1 MVDSYKRTYLDPR
14 TKKVE
19 KARIAARIV
28 ATVRSLEPN
37 GRFLK
42 EDPHTGCW
50 IEIGDERAWKKA
62 GQALRESA
70 PEIRAEREKMLRGLA
85 SAGGGENSNA
95 GIADKLPVSTS
106 KSTQGS
112 QRKAQQQQQQR
123 EQQRQA
129 DPPGPRHRPNPPA
142 REGLASRSS
151 SSARNEPELATT
163 TRNKNQLGGG
173 GGGGMMNTERRQQ
186 TLEGD
191 AELERMRQ
199 EYYQMQRMQAEQ
211 QRRMEQYQAQLA
223 AAGALDGGTN
233 TAATTT
239 SAEYDRD
246 VYNEYTKMQAGLMSG
261 YCQQVTNHHQM
272 GSVQQHQQQQGGGG
286 NKRFSNQDIAAAVL
300 DSGLLPVNSGFDM
313 PGGLVVRGEQQIGSA
328 AQLGLGQY
336 HQQQQF
342 ANHQQQ
348 QQQQQQQYGGGNNIQ
363 NYHHQ
368 ELAVDQDQD
377 AFGDQHF
384 NSCDKTVSTMSSFDV
399 QSMDMSSLG
408 GFSWNQSG
416 YNMSGLISTGS
427 RNDGG
432 TGFHNASQ
440 RSSSNKKSNKKSS
453 LERKLEKVNEQHR
466 RQQMQEMQRKQA
478 QMMMMQG
485 GVGVGV
491 QGGGPIDVPTAGGA
505 SWQQQQQQV
514 PTSNRSRKYSQE
526 HNMASLNS
534 FGFEAIEED
543 DITEASYKMSNLGL
557 SGMSGMDMTFASDIL
572 SIRSKSVP
580 KMRVSENNNKKE
592 KGVNRRASST
602 NEEHLKRHSSDG
614 DGASSSGG
622 GNNKPAAEVGVS
634 SVFNQSLSSTSNTSG
649 SSMSMKAK
657 APNMEDFNESFKSM
671 EMEERSRGSGGSGGV
686 TRKPL
691 PQAQQRQRLPDPD
704 GVVGGHRPASTSA
717 GRRKDPS
724 GGRLGTI
731 HSSRGRP
738 KQQHHGAVSSSHAAS
753 ANAARLPFSSSNT
766 TTNRRGSNS
775 SLGISD
781 PDMMLQSG
789 LGLSS
794 NNNMDFGVS
803 LESLKS
809 FQESVQSG
817 EESWLNQYNS
827 VENIGT
833 DRNPW
838 DDEDA
843 ERHHGTGSSDGT
855 SMSEISAPRMV
866 TTGGGD

>member
-1 MVDSYKRTYLDPR
+1 
-14 TKKVE
+14 
-19 KARIAARIV
+19 
-28 ATVRSLEPN
+28 
-37 GRFLK
+37 
-42 EDPHTGCW
+42 
-50 IEIGDERAWKKA
+50 
-62 GQALRESA
+62 
-70 PEIRAEREKMLRGLA
+70 
-85 SAGGGENSNA
+85 
-95 GIADKLPVSTS
+95 
-106 KSTQGS
+106 
-112 QRKAQQQQQQR
+112 
-123 EQQRQA
+123 
-129 DPPGPRHRPNPPA
+129 
-142 REGLASRSS
+142 
-151 SSARNEPELATT
+151 
-163 TRNKNQLGGG
+163 
-173 GGGGMMNTERRQQ
+173 
-186 TLEGD
+186 
-191 AELERMRQ
+191 
-199 EYYQMQRMQAEQ
+199 
-211 QRRMEQYQAQLA
+211 LA
-223 AAGALDGGTN
+223 AAGALDGGTTAN
-233 TAATTT
+233 TSATTT

-261 YCQQVTNHHQM
+261 YCQQVTSHQM
-272 GSVQQHQQQQGGGG
+272 GSFQHHQQQHQQQGGGG

-328 AQLGLGQY
+328 AQLGLSGGQY
-336 HQQQQF
+336 HGAQQQQQF

-348 QQQQQQQYGGGNNIQ
+348 QYGGNNNIQ

-368 ELAVDQDQD
+368 DNNAIGQDQD

-432 TGFHNASQ
+432 AFNASQ
-440 RSSSNKKSNKKSS
+440 RSSSNKKSNKSGGGKSS

-485 GVGVGV
+485 GGGGGGV

-580 KMRVSENNNKKE
+580 KMRVGSENNNKKKEE
-592 KGVNRRASST
+592 KEDGKKNRRASS

-614 DGASSSGG
+614 DGTSSSGG
-622 GNNKPAAEVGVS
+622 GNKPAVEVGVS

-657 APNMEDFNESFKSM
+657 APNMDDFNESFKSM
-671 EMEERSRGSGGSGGV
+671 EMEERSKGSGGSGGV

-717 GRRKDPS
+717 GRKKDPS

-738 KQQHHGAVSSSHAAS
+738 KQHHGAS

-766 TTNRRGSNS
+766 ANNRRGSNN

-827 VENIGT
+827 VENIGA